1 MAGYSTTNWNLFL
14 RVVSLGV
21 QTSDAAEFVG
31 VARATA
37 YVKASRDPGF
47 RLALIDATQIGHALR
62 IISPDHFA
70 DETGRPILD
79 TGFDPIPR
87 CPPGRLFTWIK
98 DQVNPLAHLAL

>member
-37 YVKASRDPGF
+37 YVKASRDPAF
-47 RLALIDATQIGHALR
+47 KLALIDATQLGHALR
-62 IISPDHFA
+62 IINPDHFT
-70 DETGRPILD
+70 DETGQPILD
-79 TGFDPIPR
+79 ANFDPIPR
-87 CPPGRLFTWIK
+87 NPPGRLFAWIRG
-98 DQVNPLAHLAL
+98 QANPLALLAS